1 LDNAIAVRDAA
12 ARLFADVRAGK
23 LHPRTA
29 ASLVPLMNLQLHAIS
44 AADIEQRLAKV
55 EKQLAE
61 AKRDFDDNTKAPVL
75 E

>member
-1 LDNAIAVRDAA
+1 
-12 ARLFADVRAGK
+12 
-23 LHPRTA
+23 
-29 ASLVPLMNLQLHAIS
+29 MNLQLRAIET
-44 AADIEQRLAKV
+44 ANLEQRLAKV